1 MIYTMGVSWIV
12 LAILS
17 AVFAAL
23 VAIFGK
29 VGLEKLDST
38 TATAVRA
45 VVMAIFLIGVVAIQG
60 KFGKVHEIIANHKA
74 LYYIILSGVA
84 GALSWIFYFLALK
97 IGPVSGVVSIDK
109 LAIVFAVLLAALFL
123 AEKVTFVTW
132 IGVALMA
139 IGAILISLK

>member
-1 MIYTMGVSWIV
+1 MALSWII
-12 LAILS
+12 LALLS

-29 VGLEKLDST
+29 VGLDKIDST

-45 VVMAIFLIGVVAIQG
+45 VVMALFLIAVVGIQG
-60 KFGKVHEIIANHKA
+60 KFGKIHEVIENHKA

-97 IGPVSGVVSIDK
+97 IGPVSGVVSLDK
-109 LAIVFAVLLAALFL
+109 LAIVFAVIFAAIFL
-123 AEKVTFVTW
+123 AEKFTLLTG
-132 IGVALMA
+132 IGVVLMA
-139 IGAILISLK
+139 VGAILIGLK